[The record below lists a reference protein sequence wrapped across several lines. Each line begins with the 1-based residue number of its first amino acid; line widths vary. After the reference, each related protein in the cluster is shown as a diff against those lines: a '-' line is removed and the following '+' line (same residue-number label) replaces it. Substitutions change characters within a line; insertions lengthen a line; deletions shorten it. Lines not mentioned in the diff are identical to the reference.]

1 MEFGPEALDGSYF
14 KYETTGL
21 VRSTAQGCE
30 ECEYFDI
37 HVISKF
43 GPDNAAAGEVTCIE
57 LVKDG

>member
-1 MEFGPEALDGSYF
+1 MEFGPEVLDVSYF
-14 KYETTGL
+14 KYVPTGW

-43 GPDNAAAGEVTCIE
+43 GPDNAVAGAVTCIE